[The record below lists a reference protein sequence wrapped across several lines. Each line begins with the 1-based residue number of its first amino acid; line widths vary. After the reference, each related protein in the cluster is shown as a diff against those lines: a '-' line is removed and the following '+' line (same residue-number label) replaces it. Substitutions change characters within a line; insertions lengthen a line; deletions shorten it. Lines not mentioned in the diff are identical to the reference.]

1 MHLCDAKVEC
11 KNQLPKELFA
21 FEVLDF
27 LGEGARSDIYV
38 VSEPQTR
45 QLFALKHVVRKNAKD
60 QRFIEQLE
68 TEFEVG
74 RHVRHP
80 NLRRCL
86 ELKANRSLLR
96 KTEDAALLME
106 LFDGTPLDV
115 CPPRD
120 LLETLECFIQTARAV
135 HALHEMGYVH
145 CDLKPNNILRAAD
158 GTTKVIDLGQAAK
171 IGAVKTRIQGTA
183 DYIAPEQVKLQP
195 VTEKTDVY
203 NFGATLYWALCGCNL
218 PTLFTL
224 EKGENSFLVDDQIP
238 PPHAQNPKVP
248 EPLSNLVM
256 QCVKLNPEKRPEM
269 TEVIRRLETIEYVV
283 RRNAQRQP
291 DLAA

>member
-1 MHLCDAKVEC
+1 MHLCDAKMDC
-11 KNQLPKELFA
+11 KAEFPKNIFG
-21 FEVLDF
+21 FEVLDY

-38 VSEPQTR
+38 VSEPQTG
-45 QLFALKHVVRKNAKD
+45 QLLALKHVVCENAKD

-68 TEFEVG
+68 TELEVG
-74 RHVRHP
+74 RQVRHP

-86 ELKANRSLLR
+86 ELKSHRTLLR

-120 LLETLECFIQTARAV
+120 LMETLDCFIQTAKAV

-158 GTTKVIDLGQAAK
+158 GTTKVIDLGQAAR
-171 IGAVKTRIQGTA
+171 IGAVKNRIQGTA

-203 NFGATLYWALCGCNL
+203 NFGATLYWALCGCHL

-224 EKGENSFLVDDQIP
+224 EKGENSFLVDDQIAT
-238 PPHAQNPKVP
+238 PHSMNPDIP
-248 EPLSNLVM
+248 EQLSHLVM
-256 QCVKLNPEKRPEM
+256 QCVKLNPQKRPQM
-269 TEVIRRLETIEYVV
+269 AEVIRRLEIIEHIVS
-283 RRNAQRQP
+283 RRAT
-291 DLAA
+291 LLSA